1 MRAQANAA
9 TGADGV
15 QAALAQHPTLTATLY
30 AGPDESASGQPH
42 GISVLCRYGPG

>member
-15 QAALAQHPTLTATLY
+15 QAAPAQHLALTATLY
-30 AGPDESASGQPH
+30 AGLDESASGQPH
-42 GISVLCRYGPG
+42 GIGVICRYGPG